1 MNVAGNQSKQRAHLH
16 SYWAQR
22 SSGLGGGGGGVK
34 GGNHTMVKLME
45 DVGKAADLAKKW
57 DRPSFVGTAATLVQG
72 LNAQC
77 EALMREVVELRKERT
92 TLFQKKKDGKDVG
105 RNGAGIDISSVCC
118 QCESRK
124 RPKEECEVDIEDD
137 NGSSNLISSDSS
149 SFDEIDR
156 GAVRTVG
163 GCGGLIP
170 FSNHSKRRK
179 IEDALDVNSPVS
191 MMRLLRHGRVMH
203 FIVACLD
210 PLSITQCISVSRS
223 WHHQIHYFTDSKIW
237 LNLCARRFG
246 TFNVREWQNHFS
258 QDESCHDNRQ
268 LENGEMGM
276 GKMNMMQ
283 LYRQMNTNNVKPRC
297 HFEGNLNLGKGKIDN
312 AVSAWVSAVERSNG
326 ETLRTVQSTHGG
338 IMKYASIPVVEL
350 RILIQN
356 IGVANGTLFLPEQ
369 IVSVD
374 ASTKRRGEEMFEIS
388 SDDRFVKR
396 LLRLDGSVA
405 PFLSSQRQGSHHHG
419 VGALFKLELF
429 EEAILC
435 LHIHARSCQTTT
447 KFRQKANFVKL
458 LVNIHGTTLPL
469 IIPITS

>member
-16 SYWAQR
+16 TYWAQR
-22 SSGLGGGGGGVK
+22 SSGGGSGGGGARC
-34 GGNHTMVKLME
+34 GNHSMVKLME

-77 EALMREVVELRKERT
+77 EALMREVVQLRKERT
-92 TLFQKKKDGKDVG
+92 ALIKKKEDCKDVG
-105 RNGAGIDISSVCC
+105 GNCAVVGVGSVCF

-124 RPKEECEVDIEDD
+124 KLKEDCEHVREED

-156 GAVRTVG
+156 GSVRTVG
-163 GCGGLIP
+163 GCGSLIH

-179 IEDALDVNSPVS
+179 IDDVLDVNSPVS
-191 MMRLLRHGRVMH
+191 MMIILRHGRLMH

-210 PLSITQCISVSRS
+210 PLSITRCISVSRS
-223 WHHQIHYFTDSKIW
+223 WHHQIHYFTDSNIW
-237 LNLCARRFG
+237 INLCARRFG
-246 TFNVREWQNHFS
+246 TFNVREWQNHVS
-258 QDESCHDNRQ
+258 QDESCHDIRQ
-268 LENGEMGM
+268 LKNGEMGM
-276 GKMNMMQ
+276 GKLNMMQ

-312 AVSAWVSAVERSNG
+312 AVSAWASAVERSNG

-338 IMKYASIPVVEL
+338 IMKYTSIPVVEL

-405 PFLSSQRQGSHHHG
+405 AFLSSHGQGNHHHG

-435 LHIHARSCQTTT
+435 LYIHARSCQTTT

-469 IIPITS
+469 IIPITC